1 MTGQERLRG
10 YLDAVARLPDLDE
23 GEVRELAAIL
33 DPTRADDTRASQS
46 EREVRRIEAR
56 RDAARKR
63 LIEGN
68 LRLVVALA
76 DEYRD
81 QRLSQAELLEA
92 GNIGLVR
99 AVDAFDWQHG
109 PEFPSFATH
118 IIRAAVIAAIE
129 DHD

>member
-1 MTGQERLRG
+1 MSGQDRLRG
-10 YLDAVARLPDLDE
+10 YLDAVARVPHLDE

-33 DPTRADDTRASQS
+33 GPPAPATPRPSQS

-68 LRLVVALA
+68 LGRVVALA

-109 PEFPSFATH
+109 PEFPRYATH
-118 IIRAAVIAAIE
+118 IIRTAITAAI
-129 DHD
+129 DDRD